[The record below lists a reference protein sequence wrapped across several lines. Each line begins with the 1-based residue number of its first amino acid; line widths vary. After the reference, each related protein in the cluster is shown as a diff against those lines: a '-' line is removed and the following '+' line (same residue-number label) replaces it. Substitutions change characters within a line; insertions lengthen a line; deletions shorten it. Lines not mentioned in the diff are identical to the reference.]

1 MLQLEDRPKLSAR
14 LSASLDVARAIAAC
28 YVVLH
33 HVANAR
39 GWSNGPGLVLRFG
52 QEAVLIFF
60 LLSGFVIFSN
70 ERTRLEPLDRRATT
84 CAGYAAFTRHLLRQC
99 LFRR

>member
-1 MLQLEDRPKLSAR
+1 MLQSGDEPKLSAR

-39 GWSNGPGLVLRFG
+39 GWSNGLGLVLRFG
-52 QEAVLIFF
+52 QEAVLIF
-60 LLSGFVIFSN
+60 
-70 ERTRLEPLDRRATT
+70 
-84 CAGYAAFTRHLLRQC
+84 C
-99 LFRR
+99 